1 MVILSFGGK
10 HCRTSLRSTKYNS
23 FLSKSQIY
31 NGFKPSYESA
41 SYLLMQI
48 HYFKN
53 CQIIVGRDAI
63 LVVKIW
69 YTLYFFK
76 GGKRESSLIPTKSY
90 YFDLEPNVNNILCNY
105 ASSTHLLIQINF
117 AKVAYNWESICN
129 SCGEALSYL
138 SCCSGGDLQNLTHN
152 CRIDWCD
159 LKPNIKIALYLRISL
174 PIIFLYKLH
183 SPKSPNNWGRRFNSC
198 EEALTYIRFA
208 EMYLQ
213 NLTHNYLKEFLLI

>member
-1 MVILSFGGK
+1 
-10 HCRTSLRSTKYNS
+10 
-23 FLSKSQIY
+23 
-31 NGFKPSYESA
+31 
-41 SYLLMQI
+41 MQI

-90 YFDLEPNVNNILCNY
+90 YFDLKPNVNNILCNY

-183 SPKSPNNWGRRFNSC
+183 SPKSPNNWGRRFNYC
-198 EEALTYIRFA
+198 GEALTYLIFA
-208 EMYLQ
+208 EMSFP
-213 NLTHNYLKEFLLI
+213 NLTHNYLKEFLMI